1 MSHSE
6 DKQNMWSG
14 PSGYILSMLGSAI
27 GFANILS
34 FGSECY
40 RNGGS
45 AFLFPFFTALLILGI
60 PMLILEGIIG
70 KTTQSPLVTSY
81 GIVAGKPGKIAGWL
95 SILAVLTIG
104 GLYTVLTGWSI
115 GYTVYSL
122 IYPLPSEPANFFVND
137 FLQASSG
144 ITEMGGI
151 SIPVL
156 ASTIFVIILT
166 WSIVHKNIQ
175 AGIEKWCSIFLPL
188 LAILIIS
195 FTTFVFTLPGAYNG
209 FIRYLAPDFT
219 KVWDFALWKNVFG
232 QLFFSLSLGI
242 GIVVGY
248 SRHTGSNINIR
259 KAMYQ
264 VAFGDFLISFVSG
277 LTIFGCL
284 GYMSET
290 FSIPF
295 DELASTT
302 SSFEIG
308 YIVFP
313 TIIATFGPIL
323 SALLGPLFFFCVFI
337 AGITGVFSIVE
348 SIAGNIEIEY
358 NKSRNT
364 AVTITMLLITLIAI
378 PFCFGNGTAIIDA
391 LADMVLGNNMLI
403 GGILQVIIF
412 FYLTDRFS
420 SNKVWYKDNGQRSI
434 SYYSLKYISPII
446 LITTLYNTLSQ
457 QILDGF
463 TMERI
468 VSWSWLLIA
477 IVISIVLSSLSK
489 KTR

>member
-1 MSHSE
+1 MSHAE

-45 AFLFPFFTALLILGI
+45 AFLFPFFTALFILGI

-70 KTTQSPLVTSY
+70 KSTQSPLVTSY
-81 GIVAGKPGKIAGWL
+81 GIIAGKPGKVAGWL
-95 SILAVLTIG
+95 SILAVLTIAG
-104 GLYTVLTGWSI
+104 IYTVLTGWSI
-115 GYTVYSL
+115 GYTAYSL
-122 IYPLPSEPANFFVND
+122 FYALPSDPASFFVND

-144 ITEMGGI
+144 ITEWGGI
-151 SIPVL
+151 SWPVMI
-156 ASTIFVIILT
+156 STIFVIILT
-166 WSIVHKNIQ
+166 WSVVHKNIQ
-175 AGIEKWCSIFLPL
+175 SGIEKWCSVFLPL
-188 LAILIIS
+188 LAVLILS
-195 FTTFVFTLPGAYNG
+195 FTTFVFTLPGAYEG
-209 FIRYLAPDFT
+209 FIRYLTPDFS
-219 KVWDFALWKNVFG
+219 KVWDFQLWKNVFG

-259 KAMYQ
+259 RAMYQ
-264 VAFGDFLISFVSG
+264 VAMGDFIISFISG

-284 GYMSET
+284 GYMSEN

-295 DELASTT
+295 EELAATT

-313 TIIATFGPIL
+313 TIISSFGP
-323 SALLGPLFFFCVFI
+323 LLATLLAPLFFFCIFI

-358 NKSRNT
+358 NQSRNN
-364 AVTITMLLITLIAI
+364 AVTITMVLIALIAI
-378 PFCFGNGTAIIDA
+378 PFCLGNGTAIIDA
-391 LADMVLGNNMLI
+391 LADMVIGNNMLI
-403 GGILQVIIF
+403 GAILQIIVF
-412 FYLTDRFS
+412 FYLTDRFTK
-420 SNKVWYKDNGQRSI
+420 NKAWFNNQGKRTLSF
-434 SYYSLKYISPII
+434 YSLKYLSPII
-446 LITTLYNTLSQ
+446 LVTTLYNTLSQ
-457 QILDGF
+457 QVLEGF
-463 TMERI
+463 TTERI
-468 VSWSWLLIA
+468 VSWSWLAVAL
-477 IVISIVLSSLSK
+477 VISTILSSMSK
-489 KTR
+489 TTR